1 MNIPALLAALHQ
13 AQTQI
18 PTMRSVQSTG
28 LIIGNLGKGAL
39 LILQAQTQILMMRS
53 VLSTG
58 LIIGSLRKS
67 AQAPV
72 QTLMM
77 STISVQSTVL
87 IIRGQ
92 RNGAE
97 QHFCDC
103 CRRISAM
110 MVKPTGWHSSRSS
123 LGMPLHANGLLRNV

>member
-18 PTMRSVQSTG
+18 PMMRSVQSTF

-39 LILQAQTQILMMRS
+39 LILQAQIQFPTMRS
-53 VLSTG
+53 VQSTG
-58 LIIGSLRKS
+58 LIIGNLRKGT
-67 AQAPV
+67 QAPV

-77 STISVQSTVL
+77 STISVQSTIR
-87 IIRGQ
+87 IIRSQ

-97 QHFCDC
+97 QHFYDC
-103 CRRISAM
+103 CQRISAM

-123 LGMPLHANGLLRNV
+123 LCMPLQANGLLRNV